1 MKTDTRQ
8 AILSTAIRLFNE
20 RGVNHVGVRDIAR
33 SMEMSPGNLSY
44 HFKKK
49 EDLLAEILEKYSQR
63 NSSIRAEYKADSPH
77 FGRFMFMVLR
87 IFGNQYDHRGVLS
100 EIVEVNRLLRTVSDQ
115 DYGSSQSTRVAEF
128 SNLLKGLQ
136 ESGSMR
142 QGQDALNETLRLLTL
157 YGRFWIAEAFLNMQD
172 ERENV
177 IQEYATVLAKLLRH
191 YATEQG
197 ILELELFFNRT

>member
-1 MKTDTRQ
+1 
-8 AILSTAIRLFNE
+8 
-20 RGVNHVGVRDIAR
+20 
-33 SMEMSPGNLSY
+33 MEMSPGNLSY